1 MSKSTGDFLDP
12 LGFVIDPSTLGQL
25 VVSECAI
32 EALEGMI
39 VDIDKVAIGFA
50 DSTIVLF
57 QLPRSKLV
65 GRQIRERFGEKPSN
79 IAGIEQPFVC
89 SFKKCFFS
97 KFTGF

>member
-1 MSKSTGDFLDP
+1 MKESTTNIIFEEESKFIAPRNVYSITCSEKNVRMMLVVCANSWQ
-12 LGFVIDPSTLGQL
+12 VIDPSTLGQL

-57 QLPRSKLV
+57 QLPR
-65 GRQIRERFGEKPSN
+65 RF
-79 IAGIEQPFVC
+79 F
-89 SFKKCFFS
+89 
-97 KFTGF
+97 